1 MLYLTYNF
9 EAKVSIVVVD
19 HLARKNVREIL
30 INVLESG
37 QRHGG
42 CSCQDSHSW
51 NTECGV
57 SVLWCCGVVVLRC
70 CGDVVLR

>member
-9 EAKVSIVVVD
+9 EAKVPIVVVD
-19 HLARKNVREIL
+19 HLPRKNVREIL

-42 CSCQDSHSW
+42 YSCQDSDSW

-57 SVLWCCGVVVLRC
+57 SVLWRCGVEVMWDKSQLSPV
-70 CGDVVLR
+70 

>member
-1 MLYLTYNF
+1 MLYLAYNF

-57 SVLWCCGVVVLRC
+57 SVLWCCGIVVLWC
-70 CGDVVLR
+70 